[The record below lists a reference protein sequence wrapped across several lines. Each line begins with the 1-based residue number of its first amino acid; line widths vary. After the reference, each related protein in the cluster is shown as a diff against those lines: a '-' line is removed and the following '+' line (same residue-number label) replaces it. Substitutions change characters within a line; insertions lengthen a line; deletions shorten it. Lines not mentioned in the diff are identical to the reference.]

1 MKIIIRHKGG
11 ENIQKQTIAFKTFFP
26 LLLLS
31 LALIFCIG
39 TVSADPGIIYV
50 NNATGNDSWDG
61 QSATYISGLNG
72 PKLSIKNATRTVNPN
87 GNITIA
93 NGQYTGT
100 GNTQI
105 TIDRNMTIIGESQT
119 GTMINGSDTTWI
131 FHIQSGIA
139 VTLQNL
145 TITNGNSTWGFGT
158 IQNEGNLTIENCI
171 FTNNYATWG
180 GAIYNGGI
188 LSVSNSNFDHNAAGV
203 GGAIGNGGTLNV
215 TGSIFTNNQADGY
228 GGVIYN
234 NYGNLNV
241 ETCDFITNTAGNGAI
256 FNNYGNCNV
265 TSSNFTENHATL
277 SGGALINERGNL
289 TVICNN
295 FISNSANLQGGAIAN
310 DHGNLTAHFNRIVG
324 NSAYGIVE
332 YSVVDSDSGTVD
344 IENNW
349 WGTNH
354 PDNNW
359 NNLISGFSPPTN
371 WVFLSINA
379 TPSFINNTQTSLI
392 TASFN
397 NLCNGTTVTP
407 YIPGV
412 GEYIPDGTPVTFS
425 LTNGPFGI
433 LTAPFTG
440 NTLGGLA
447 SILFT
452 ATNAGVQEVN
462 GTLDEQNVTT
472 SITILAAHVNLETF
486 YADYNEFVNN
496 NHNIVTITDP
506 VNYLDHVIV
515 VFTATNMGPSP
526 VTNLVLRED
535 WPSQLIGTGDIW
547 HTFDGINWILDSFL
561 AQGSFNVYPTYAG
574 PLHRSDVI
582 WVVFGAA
589 VNASNT
595 IITNTVSTT
604 EQDPIDNE
612 GFDTASADL
621 QVNPEANLAITK
633 TGSDTVIAGNQITY
647 TITATNNG
655 PDTAAN
661 VIISDTFPLGISDI
675 SWTANYTGG
684 ASGPTSGTGNLNIN
698 LGTFPVGG
706 SCIITLNGTV
716 SPSIPADT
724 ILSNTVTITTSAH
737 ISDPA
742 NATDTVTT
750 TVERESDIT
759 ISKTVDN
766 ARPDVGDTITF
777 IVTAH
782 NNGPSAADNIQILD
796 IMPFSFTDIV
806 ITPSNGTYN
815 NLTGIWT
822 LNLNSGETATLNLT
836 SKITRIMAGKNTTNT
851 ATLMGSTQTTNATIY
866 VPKADLYI
874 QITSNKNNPKVG
886 ETFTLTY
893 KLGNNGPDDAQNV
906 TITIPLPEGFLISE
920 IKGDGN
926 WTINGNTIT
935 WTFNNV
941 TVGDPYLYIT
951 GRTTKPGIY
960 LFTASIASDT
970 YNINSSGV
978 NSLNLNAQ
986 PQVNAATTTQT
997 IGMKKTGTP
1006 LTGIVLAIL
1015 MVLGGFIGTC
1025 KKQ

>member
-1 MKIIIRHKGG
+1 M
-11 ENIQKQTIAFKTFFP
+11 
-26 LLLLS
+26 S
-31 LALIFCIG
+31 

-61 QSATYISGLNG
+61 QSATYTSGLNG
-72 PKLSIKNATRTVNPN
+72 PKLSIKNATLTVNPN
-87 GNITIA
+87 GIITIA
-93 NGQYTGT
+93 NGQYAGT

-105 TIDRNMTIIGESQT
+105 TIDRNMTISGESQA
-119 GTMINGSDTTWI
+119 GTIINGSDTTWI
-131 FHIQSGIA
+131 FHILSGVT

-158 IQNEGNLTIENCI
+158 LQNEGTLTVANCN

-180 GAIYNGGI
+180 GAVYNGGT
-188 LSVSNSNFDHNAAGV
+188 LTVSNSNFDHNSAGL

-215 TGSIFTNNQADGY
+215 TGSIFTNNHADGY

-241 ETCDFITNTAGNGAI
+241 EICDFITNTAGNGAI

-265 TSSNFTENHATL
+265 TSSNFTDNHATL
-277 SGGALINERGNL
+277 SGGALNNERGNL
-289 TVICNN
+289 TVISNN
-295 FISNSANLQGGAIAN
+295 FISNSANLQGGAIAD

-324 NSAYGIVE
+324 NSGYGIVG

-349 WGTNH
+349 WGSNH
-354 PDNNW
+354 PDNDW
-359 NNLISGFSPPTN
+359 NNLISGFSPPIN

-379 TPSFINNTQTSLI
+379 TPSSINNTQTSLI

-407 YIPGV
+407 YIPGA
-412 GEYIPDGTPVTFS
+412 GEYIPNGTPVTFS
-425 LTNGPFGI
+425 LTNGPFGT

-440 NTLGGLA
+440 NTLGGLV

-452 ATNAGVQEVN
+452 ATSVGVQAVN

-472 SITILAAHVNLETF
+472 SITILAAHVDLETF

-506 VNYLDHVIV
+506 VNYLDQVIV
-515 VFTATNMGPSP
+515 VFTATNMGPNP
-526 VTNLVLRED
+526 VTDLVLRED
-535 WPSQLIGTGDIW
+535 WPSQLMGTGDVW
-547 HTFDGINWILDSFL
+547 HTFDGINWIQESYL
-561 AQGSFNVYPTYAG
+561 AQGSFNLYPTYAG
-574 PLHRSDVI
+574 PLNMGDVVWI
-582 WVVFGAA
+582 VFGAT

-604 EQDPIDNE
+604 EQEPIDNE

-621 QVNPEANLAITK
+621 QVNPEANLTITK

-647 TITATNNG
+647 TLTATNNG
-655 PDTAAN
+655 PDPAAN
-661 VIISDTFPLGISDI
+661 VIISDTFPLGMSDI
-675 SWTANYTGG
+675 SWTANYAGG

-706 SCIITLNGTV
+706 SCIITVNGTV
-716 SPSIPADT
+716 SSAIPADT

-750 TVERESDIT
+750 TVERESDIAL
-759 ISKTVDN
+759 SKTVDN
-766 ARPDVGDTITF
+766 ARPDVGDTVTF

-782 NNGPSAADNIQILD
+782 NNGPSDADNIQILD
-796 IMPFSFTDIV
+796 LMPSSFADIV

-836 SKITRIMAGKNTTNT
+836 GKISRIMAGKNATNN

-866 VPKADLYI
+866 VPKSDLYI
-874 QITSNKNNPKVG
+874 QITSDKNNPTVG
-886 ETFTLTY
+886 ETFILTY
-893 KLGNNGPDDAQNV
+893 KLGNNGPDDTENV
-906 TITIPLPEGFLISE
+906 TITIPLPDGFVISKIE
-920 IKGDGN
+920 GDGN
-926 WTINGNTIT
+926 WTVNGNTIT
-935 WTFNNV
+935 WTMKNV
-941 TVGDPYLYIT
+941 TVGDPYLYISGWTT
-951 GRTTKPGIY
+951 GPGIY
-960 LFTASIASDT
+960 LFSASIASET
-970 YNINSSGV
+970 YSINSMGV
-978 NSLNLNAQ
+978 NSLSLNAL
-986 PQVNAATTTQT
+986 PQANAATSNTVGMQTTGAP
-997 IGMKKTGTP
+997 IEP
-1006 LTGIVLAIL
+1006 LALAVLS
-1015 MVLGGFIGTC
+1015 VLCGLIGTR

>member
-1 MKIIIRHKGG
+1 M
-11 ENIQKQTIAFKTFFP
+11 
-26 LLLLS
+26 
-31 LALIFCIG
+31 
-39 TVSADPGIIYV
+39 

-61 QSATYISGLNG
+61 QSATYTSGLNG
-72 PKLSIKNATRTVNPN
+72 PKLSIKNATLTVNPN
-87 GNITIA
+87 GIITIA
-93 NGQYTGT
+93 NGQYAGT

-105 TIDRNMTIIGESQT
+105 TIDRNMTISGESQA
-119 GTMINGSDTTWI
+119 GTIINGSDTTWI
-131 FHIQSGIA
+131 FHILSGVT

-158 IQNEGNLTIENCI
+158 LQNEGTLTVANCN

-180 GAIYNGGI
+180 GAVYNGGT
-188 LSVSNSNFDHNAAGV
+188 LTVSNSNFDHNSAGL

-215 TGSIFTNNQADGY
+215 TGSIFTNNHADGY

-241 ETCDFITNTAGNGAI
+241 EICDFITNTAGNGAI

-265 TSSNFTENHATL
+265 TSSNFTDNHATL
-277 SGGALINERGNL
+277 SGGALNNERGNL
-289 TVICNN
+289 TVISNN
-295 FISNSANLQGGAIAN
+295 FISNSANLQGGAIAD

-324 NSAYGIVE
+324 NSGYGIVG

-349 WGTNH
+349 WGSNH
-354 PDNNW
+354 PNNDW
-359 NNLISGFSPPTN
+359 NNLISGFSPPIN

-379 TPSFINNTQTSLI
+379 TPSSINNTQTSLI

-407 YIPGV
+407 YIPGA
-412 GEYIPDGTPVTFS
+412 GEYIPNGTPVTFS
-425 LTNGPFGI
+425 LTNGPFGT

-440 NTLGGLA
+440 NTLGGLV

-452 ATNAGVQEVN
+452 ATSVGVQAVN

-472 SITILAAHVNLETF
+472 SITILAAHVDLETF

-506 VNYLDHVIV
+506 VNYLDQVIV
-515 VFTATNMGPSP
+515 VFTATNMGPNP
-526 VTNLVLRED
+526 VTDLVLRED
-535 WPSQLIGTGDIW
+535 WPSQLMGTGDVW
-547 HTFDGINWILDSFL
+547 HTFDGINWIQESYL
-561 AQGSFNVYPTYAG
+561 AQGSFNLYPTYAG
-574 PLHRSDVI
+574 PLNMGDVVWI
-582 WVVFGAA
+582 VFGAT

-604 EQDPIDNE
+604 EQEPIDNE

-621 QVNPEANLAITK
+621 QVNPEANLTITK

-647 TITATNNG
+647 TLTATNNG
-655 PDTAAN
+655 PDPAAN
-661 VIISDTFPLGISDI
+661 VIISDTFPLGMSDI
-675 SWTANYTGG
+675 SWTANYAGG

-706 SCIITLNGTV
+706 SCIITVNGTV
-716 SPSIPADT
+716 SSSIPADT

-750 TVERESDIT
+750 TVERESDIAL
-759 ISKTVDN
+759 SKTVDN
-766 ARPDVGDTITF
+766 ARPDVGDTVTF

-782 NNGPSAADNIQILD
+782 NNGPSDADNIQILD
-796 IMPFSFTDIV
+796 LMPSSFADIV

-836 SKITRIMAGKNTTNT
+836 GKISRIMAGKNATNN

-866 VPKADLYI
+866 VPKSDLYI
-874 QITSNKNNPKVG
+874 QITSDKNNPTVG
-886 ETFTLTY
+886 ETFILTY
-893 KLGNNGPDDAQNV
+893 KLGNNGPDDAENV
-906 TITIPLPEGFLISE
+906 TITIPLPDGFVISKIE
-920 IKGDGN
+920 GDGN
-926 WTINGNTIT
+926 WTVNGNTIT
-935 WTFNNV
+935 WTMKNV
-941 TVGDPYLYIT
+941 TVGDPYLYISGWTT
-951 GRTTKPGIY
+951 GPGIY
-960 LFTASIASDT
+960 LFSASIASET
-970 YNINSSGV
+970 YSINSMGV
-978 NSLNLNAQ
+978 NSLSLNAV
-986 PQVNAATTTQT
+986 PQANAATSNTVGMQTTGAP
-997 IGMKKTGTP
+997 IEP
-1006 LTGIVLAIL
+1006 LALAVLS
-1015 MVLGGFIGTC
+1015 VLCGLIGTR

>member
-11 ENIQKQTIAFKTFFP
+11 ENIRKQTITKTFIP
-26 LLLLS
+26 LLLIS
-31 LALIFCIG
+31 LTLISCLT

-61 QSATYISGLNG
+61 QSATYTSGLNG
-72 PKLSIKNATRTVNPN
+72 PKISIKNATKTVNPN
-87 GNITIA
+87 GIITIA
-93 NGQYTGT
+93 NGQYTDT

-105 TIDRNMTIIGESQT
+105 TIDRNMAITGESQA
-119 GTMINGSDTTWI
+119 GTILNGSNTWI
-131 FHIQSGIA
+131 FHIQSGIT

-145 TITNGNSTWGFGT
+145 TITNGNSTGSFGT
-158 IQNEGNLTIENCI
+158 IQNEGTLTVENCN

-188 LSVSNSNFDHNAAGV
+188 LNVSNSNFDHNAAGI

-215 TGSIFTNNQADGY
+215 TGSNFTNNHADGY

-241 ETCDFITNTAGNGAI
+241 ETCDFTSNTAGNGAI

-265 TSSNFTENHATL
+265 NSSNFTDNHATL
-277 SGGALINERGNL
+277 SGGALNNQRGNL
-289 TVICNN
+289 IAISNN
-295 FISNSANLQGGAIAN
+295 FISNSAVLQGGAIAD

-324 NSAYGIVE
+324 NSGYGIVG

-354 PDNNW
+354 PDNEW
-359 NNLISGFSPPTN
+359 NNLIYGFNPPTN

-379 TPSFINNTQTSLI
+379 TPNFINNTQTSLI

-425 LTNGPFGI
+425 LTNGPLGT
-433 LTAPFTG
+433 LTAPFTR

-452 ATNAGVQEVN
+452 ATNVGVQEVN

-515 VFTATNMGPSP
+515 VFTATNMGPNP
-526 VTNLVLRED
+526 VTDLVLRED
-535 WPSQLIGTGDIW
+535 WPSELIGTGDVW
-547 HTFDGINWILDSFL
+547 HTFDGINWNQESYL
-561 AQGSFNVYPTYAG
+561 AQGSFNLHPTYAG
-574 PLHRSDVI
+574 PLNMGDVI
-582 WVVFGAA
+582 LVVFGAT

-621 QVNPEANLAITK
+621 QVNPEANLTITK

-655 PDTAAN
+655 PDPAAN

-782 NNGPSAADNIQILD
+782 NNGPSDATNIRIQDLIPTG
-796 IMPFSFTDIV
+796 INNIV
-806 ITPSNGTYN
+806 ITPSKGSYDVAS
-815 NLTGIWT
+815 GIWT
-822 LNLNSGETATLNLT
+822 LNLDAGETATLNLT
-836 SKITRIMAGKNTTNT
+836 GEITTLLAGKNTTNT
-851 ATLMGSTQTTNATIY
+851 ATLMGTTNQTNATIY

-874 QITSNKNNPKVG
+874 QITSNKNNPRVG

-906 TITIPLPEGFLISE
+906 TITIPLPEGFVISE

-926 WTINGNTIT
+926 WTQNGNTIT

-951 GRTTKPGIY
+951 GRTTGSGIY
-960 LFTASIASDT
+960 IFSASILSDT
-970 YNINSSGV
+970 FNINSSGV
-978 NSLNLNAQ
+978 NSLSLNSV
-986 PQVNAATTTQT
+986 PQVNATTTHT
-997 IGMKKTGTP
+997 IGMQNTGTP

-1015 MVLGGFIGTC
+1015 MVLGGFIGTYR
-1025 KKQ
+1025 KQ

>member
-1 MKIIIRHKGG
+1 
-11 ENIQKQTIAFKTFFP
+11 
-26 LLLLS
+26 LS
-31 LALIFCIG
+31 

-61 QSATYISGLNG
+61 QSATYTSGLNG
-72 PKLSIKNATRTVNPN
+72 PKLSIKNATLTVNPN
-87 GNITIA
+87 GIITIA
-93 NGQYTGT
+93 NGQYAGT

-105 TIDRNMTIIGESQT
+105 TIDRNMTISGESQA
-119 GTMINGSDTTWI
+119 GTIINGSDTTWI
-131 FHIQSGIA
+131 FHILSGVT

-158 IQNEGNLTIENCI
+158 LQNEGTLTVANCN

-180 GAIYNGGI
+180 GAVYNGGT
-188 LSVSNSNFDHNAAGV
+188 LTVSNSNFDHNSAGL

-215 TGSIFTNNQADGY
+215 TGSIFTNNHADGY

-241 ETCDFITNTAGNGAI
+241 EICDFITNTAGNGAI

-265 TSSNFTENHATL
+265 TSSNFTDNHATL
-277 SGGALINERGNL
+277 SGGALNNERGNL
-289 TVICNN
+289 TVISNN
-295 FISNSANLQGGAIAN
+295 FISNSANLQGGAIAD

-324 NSAYGIVE
+324 NSGYGIVG

-349 WGTNH
+349 WGSNH
-354 PDNNW
+354 PDNDW
-359 NNLISGFSPPTN
+359 NNLISGFSPPIN

-379 TPSFINNTQTSLI
+379 TPSSINNTQTSLI

-407 YIPGV
+407 YIPGA
-412 GEYIPDGTPVTFS
+412 GEYIPNGTPVTFS
-425 LTNGPFGI
+425 LTNGPFGT

-440 NTLGGLA
+440 NTLGGLV

-452 ATNAGVQEVN
+452 ATSVGVQAVN

-472 SITILAAHVNLETF
+472 SITILAAHVDLETF

-506 VNYLDHVIV
+506 VNYLDQVIV
-515 VFTATNMGPSP
+515 VFTATNMGPNP
-526 VTNLVLRED
+526 VTDLVLRED
-535 WPSQLIGTGDIW
+535 WPSQLMGTGDVW
-547 HTFDGINWILDSFL
+547 HTFDGINWIQESYL
-561 AQGSFNVYPTYAG
+561 AQGSFNLYPTYAG
-574 PLHRSDVI
+574 PLNMGDVVWI
-582 WVVFGAA
+582 VFGAT

-604 EQDPIDNE
+604 EQEPIDNE

-621 QVNPEANLAITK
+621 QVNPEANLTITK

-647 TITATNNG
+647 TLTATNNG
-655 PDTAAN
+655 PDPAAN
-661 VIISDTFPLGISDI
+661 VIISDTFPLGMSDI
-675 SWTANYTGG
+675 SWTANYAGG

-706 SCIITLNGTV
+706 SCIITVNGTV
-716 SPSIPADT
+716 SSAIPADT

-750 TVERESDIT
+750 TVERESDIAL
-759 ISKTVDN
+759 SKTVDN
-766 ARPDVGDTITF
+766 ARPDVGDTVTF

-782 NNGPSAADNIQILD
+782 NNGPSDADNIQILD
-796 IMPFSFTDIV
+796 LMPSSFADIV

-836 SKITRIMAGKNTTNT
+836 GKISRIMAGKNATNN

-866 VPKADLYI
+866 VPKSDLYI
-874 QITSNKNNPKVG
+874 QITSDKNNPTVG
-886 ETFTLTY
+886 ETFILTY
-893 KLGNNGPDDAQNV
+893 KLGNNGPDDTENV
-906 TITIPLPEGFLISE
+906 TITIPLPDGFVISKIE
-920 IKGDGN
+920 GDGN
-926 WTINGNTIT
+926 WTVNGNTIT
-935 WTFNNV
+935 WTMKNV
-941 TVGDPYLYIT
+941 TVGDPYLYISGWTT
-951 GRTTKPGIY
+951 GPGIY
-960 LFTASIASDT
+960 LFSASIASET
-970 YNINSSGV
+970 YSINSMGV
-978 NSLNLNAQ
+978 NSLSLNAL
-986 PQVNAATTTQT
+986 PQANAATSNTVGMQTTGAP
-997 IGMKKTGTP
+997 IEP
-1006 LTGIVLAIL
+1006 LALAVLS
-1015 MVLGGFIGTC
+1015 VLCGLIGTR